1 MMKQLFEYA
10 VRERDRG
17 VYDFTEIISGF
28 YRKLD
33 LEYNDI
39 PTRNSFTNRLL
50 RIMKE
55 YVETDPRYQG
65 KIDNYLNKIG
75 LTQLVLSGLASWFDI
90 VLQCSLV
97 CCWGG

>member
-1 MMKQLFEYA
+1 MFGINSEADSLMKQLFEYA

-55 YVETDPRYQG
+55 YVEIDPRFQG
-65 KIDNYLNKIG
+65 RMDNYLSK
-75 LTQLVLSGLASWFDI
+75 SAAFDRI
-90 VLQCSLV
+90 TLRK
-97 CCWGG
+97 